1 MFDQP
6 PELSPDLEW
15 MLQSGQAS
23 REMLAGELV
32 EVYYLPLY
40 RLGLALYGEINTA
53 RAFAQET
60 LSQALLETHR
70 FHGRTSIQTW
80 LYRVALGVSRK
91 YREDRYWKKSLFDLQ
106 RGQKPPR
113 EAAPGMGYETENP
126 IDQIRDALGHDCLFA
141 LGLHYVLEQSTAQV
155 AAVLKTSEGSV
166 QSWLRKARHI
176 YRSCLWS
183 GDLDDHEAD
192 QRIKQLLQENRAMP
206 GFSEIELE
214 KVRAE
219 IIHQSQAADKR
230 QRRFTYIKELLF
242 VGIAILMIG
251 AALMA
256 VNRIDA
262 DIYRSSVGIVADGRV
277 QKWDSNRGPSGE
289 INQPTPPR
297 TLQSRAALLEPLD
310 IHSSPE
316 DVIERISQAELNWS
330 TMWQDIS
337 LNFFGPPGYIG
348 PSDSMRIQLW
358 LDKPDQVKMIAG
370 PAGRRAEYRF
380 LGRDKGFH
388 HATMDSVLRWY
399 YLTFDRHLA
408 LGTTMDYLSLPIS
421 QLQGADRRLVVQE
434 TEVVAS
440 HQALVV
446 DQVTENGRLESRM
459 WVDTLTG
466 VVLRKRL
473 YAQSDPD
480 VVLIDAITTSL
491 YYDVTFPADAF
502 QPDFDDAGTPFA
514 RSYLGATRTERP
526 GQTRERITFPITN
539 WAPRAYREPF
549 QSFTPPPAGF
559 DPAGSGLA
567 FQYLP
572 NYEPWRARY
581 SHPEEYSELFAG
593 DYYLGSLH
601 TGNPFTTICDR
612 SPDGEVLA
620 LAQGRTD
627 QQRAETQLSWIRLA
641 QPKNVNTIGLDV
653 DLAYFAFA
661 PDNRRLALFGF
672 GKPLGALYVL
682 DTQNGQLTKLLN
694 IEYVRSLMWSPDGEQ
709 LAVTGNWESPE
720 YDEEVIV
727 IDPRK
732 GYVLDSAPYD
742 YRGDNAVQDL
752 PDWVS
757 GQSFPAWMGSLDAC
771 AAPPQS
777 QTAMKI
783 NMDSRPSDPNS
794 SLMR

>member
-23 REMLAGELV
+23 REMLAEELV
-32 EVYYLPLY
+32 QDYYLPLY
-40 RLGLALYGEINTA
+40 RLGLALYSETNKA

-80 LYRVALGVSRK
+80 LYRIAQGISRK
-91 YREDRYWKKSLFDLQ
+91 YRGDRFWERSLFDLH
-106 RGQKPPR
+106 RGQGPPR
-113 EAAPGMGYETENP
+113 DGAQGMDYETKDP
-126 IDQIRDALGHDCLFA
+126 LDQIRDALGDDRHFA
-141 LGLHYVLEQSTAQV
+141 LGLYYLLDQKPAQV
-155 AAVLKTSEGSV
+155 AAVLKTSEGVV
-166 QSWLRKARHI
+166 QSWLGKARHI
-176 YRSCLWS
+176 YRSCSWS
-183 GDLDDHEAD
+183 NDLDDYEAD
-192 QRIKQLLQENRAMP
+192 RRIKRLLQGDRQGP
-206 GFSEIELE
+206 GFSAIELE
-214 KVRAE
+214 AVRAE
-219 IIHQSQAADKR
+219 ITRETQAADKR
-230 QRRFTYIKELLF
+230 QRRFTYVKELLF
-242 VGIAILMIG
+242 VGVAILVIG

-256 VNRIDA
+256 VSRIDA
-262 DIYRSSVGIVADGRV
+262 DVYRSTLGIAMEESPKRRE
-277 QKWDSNRGPSGE
+277 SSGE
-289 INQPTPPR
+289 IKPPIPQE
-297 TLQSRAALLEPLD
+297 TFESRVAQLDLLDL
-310 IHSSPE
+310 HSSPE
-316 DVIERISQAELNWS
+316 AVVDRMSQAELNWS

-348 PSDSMRIQLW
+348 PSDSVRIQVW

-388 HATMDSVLRWY
+388 HATMDSILRWY

-408 LGTTMDYLSLPIS
+408 LGTTIDYLSLPIS
-421 QLQGADRRLVVQE
+421 QLQGADRRLVIQG
-434 TEVVAS
+434 TEVVANR
-440 HQALVV
+440 QTLVV

-459 WVDTLTG
+459 WVDRLTG

-473 YAQSDPD
+473 YAQSDPS
-480 VVLIDAITTSL
+480 VVVMDAITNSV
-491 YYDVTFPADAF
+491 YYDVAFPANTF
-502 QPDFDDAGTPFA
+502 EPGFNAGATPSA
-514 RSYLGATRTERP
+514 RRYLGATRAQGP
-526 GQTRERITFPITN
+526 VQTRDRITFPMTV

-549 QSFTPPPAGF
+549 QSFASPPAGF
-559 DPAGSGLA
+559 DPAGSRLA

-572 NYEPWRARY
+572 NYEPWRAQY

-601 TGNPFTTICDR
+601 TGDPYTAICDR
-612 SPDGEVLA
+612 SPDGELLA

-641 QPKNVNTIGLDV
+641 QPKDVNTIDLDV

-672 GKPLGALYVL
+672 GKPLGALYIL
-682 DTQNGQLTKLLN
+682 DTQSSQLTKLLN

-709 LAVTGNWESPE
+709 LAIIGNWESPE
-720 YDEEVIV
+720 YDEEVMV
-727 IDPRK
+727 VDSHTGR
-732 GYVLDSAPYD
+732 VLTSTPYN
-742 YRGDNAVQDL
+742 YRGDSAVPDL
-752 PDWVS
+752 PDWIS
-757 GQSFPAWMGSLDAC
+757 EKSFLAWMGSLDAC

-777 QTAMKI
+777 QTALKI
-783 NMDSRPSDPNS
+783 PLDSRPSDPNS
-794 SLMR
+794 PVMR